1 VQEEIKLLNY
11 GVFNFVILFY
21 NQNYFNYYYKYS
33 INIIIV
39 RIAVFDKVFLNK
51 YSLKYIVYSYL
62 I

>member
-1 VQEEIKLLNY
+1 MEYLILL
-11 GVFNFVILFY
+11 FC
-21 NQNYFNYYYKYS
+21 FNYYYKYS